1 MKTTTILILSFFV
14 LGINSQFLRFLQSKK
29 QKPNITRGDSNG
41 RPPFNSNNHIDNVM
55 PPDVPK
61 RPPPFNSSDTK
72 PKPSF
77 NFSEFPPEKPD
88 WHHHFNH
95 TEFKPREYPHFNSSN
110 FTDFNSSDRP
120 PKRMHP
126 DMREHPPFNISE
138 DRPFNSSERPP
149 KRIPKNILRILVILR
164 FSSFTLIYF
173 KLLNNPTGTNLKI
186 QLRKDSV

>member
-14 LGINSQFLRFLQSKK
+14 LGVNSQFLRFLQSKK

-41 RPPFNSNNHIDNVM
+41 RPPFNSTNHTHNGM

-88 WHHHFNH
+88 GHHHFNH
-95 TEFKPREYPHFNSSN
+95 TEFKPREHPHFNSSNFTDFNSSDRPPKRRRDNKPKGHPHFNSSN

-120 PKRMHP
+120 PKRMRDNKPKGHP
-126 DMREHPPFNISE
+126 H
-138 DRPFNSSERPP
+138 FNSSNFTDFNSSDRPP
-149 KRIPKNILRILVILR
+149 KRICIRI
-164 FSSFTLIYF
+164 
-173 KLLNNPTGTNLKI
+173 
-186 QLRKDSV
+186 